1 MAWRGVCP
9 HYAPSVNFRKQAVP
23 EPGAFQIAPMVDIVF
38 LLLIFFL
45 VTWNFARYE
54 TELDVKV
61 PTAKE
66 GKESRRA
73 VGEVIIN
80 VKSDGAIVMNRRE
93 LTPAELRAT
102 LEKISGLYPD
112 QAVVLRGDQSADY
125 RHIVAVL
132 DICRAA
138 NIWNVAFATGRP
150 ES

>member
-1 MAWRGVCP
+1 
-9 HYAPSVNFRKQAVP
+9 VNFRKQAVP
-23 EPGAFQIAPMVDIVF
+23 EPAGFQIAPMVDIVF

-66 GKESRRA
+66 GKESRRS

-80 VKSDGAIVMNRRE
+80 VKSDGSIVMNRKTVTAGE
-93 LTPAELRAT
+93 LGGTLR
-102 LEKISGLYPD
+102 KISELYPD

>member
-1 MAWRGVCP
+1 M
-9 HYAPSVNFRKQAVP
+9 NFRKQSAL
-23 EPGAFQIAPMVDIVF
+23 EPASFQIAPMVDIVF

-66 GKESRRA
+66 GKESRRT

-80 VKSDGAIVMNRRE
+80 VKSDGSIVMNRKTLSAGE
-93 LTPAELRAT
+93 LGST
-102 LEKISGLYPD
+102 LKKISELYPD
-112 QAVVLRGDQSADY
+112 QAVVLRGDESADY

-132 DICRAA
+132 DICRQA

-150 ES
+150 QS

>member
-1 MAWRGVCP
+1 M
-9 HYAPSVNFRKQAVP
+9 NFRKQSAP
-23 EPGAFQIAPMVDIVF
+23 EPAGFQIAPMVDIVF

-80 VKSDGAIVMNRRE
+80 VKTDGSIVMNRKT
-93 LTPAELRAT
+93 LTPEELGAT
-102 LEKISGLYPD
+102 LRKIGELYPD
-112 QAVVLRGDQSADY
+112 QAVILRGDEGADY

-132 DICRAA
+132 DVCRGA

>member
-1 MAWRGVCP
+1 
-9 HYAPSVNFRKQAVP
+9 VNFRQKSVP
-23 EPGAFQIAPMVDIVF
+23 EAPGFQIAPMVDIVF

-45 VTWNFARYE
+45 VTWNFARVE

-73 VGEVIIN
+73 TGEVIIN
-80 VKSDGAIVMNRRE
+80 VKSDGTIVMNRRPLSPEE
-93 LTPAELRAT
+93 LGAT
-102 LEKISGLYPD
+102 LRKISELYPD
-112 QAVVLRGDQSADY
+112 QAVVLRGDQSTDY

-132 DICRAA
+132 DICRTA

>member
-1 MAWRGVCP
+1 M
-9 HYAPSVNFRKQAVP
+9 NFRQHSAP
-23 EPGAFQIAPMVDIVF
+23 EAPGFQIAPMVDIVF

-45 VTWNFARYE
+45 VTWNFARVE

-73 VGEVIIN
+73 TGEVIIN
-80 VKSDGAIVMNRRE
+80 VKSDGTIMMNRRPLSAEE
-93 LTPAELRAT
+93 LGSTLR
-102 LEKISGLYPD
+102 KISELYPD
-112 QAVVLRGDQSADY
+112 QAVVLRGDQSTDY

>member
-1 MAWRGVCP
+1 M
-9 HYAPSVNFRKQAVP
+9 NFRKQSVP
-23 EPGAFQIAPMVDIVF
+23 EVPGFQIAPMVDIVF

-45 VTWNFARYE
+45 VTWNFARHE

-73 VGEVIIN
+73 VGEVVIN
-80 VKSDGAIVMNRRE
+80 VRSDGEIVMNRRPLSAEE
-93 LTPAELRAT
+93 LTMTLR
-102 LEKISGLYPD
+102 KISELYPD
-112 QAVVLRGDQSADY
+112 QAVILRGDESADY

>member
-1 MAWRGVCP
+1 M
-9 HYAPSVNFRKQAVP
+9 NFRKQAVP
-23 EPGAFQIAPMVDIVF
+23 EAPGFQIAPMVDIVF

-66 GKESRRA
+66 GKESRRS

-80 VKSDGAIVMNRRE
+80 VKNDGSIVINRKTVSAEE
-93 LTPAELRAT
+93 LGGTLR
-102 LEKISGLYPD
+102 KISELYPD

>member
-1 MAWRGVCP
+1 M
-9 HYAPSVNFRKQAVP
+9 NFRKQAVP
-23 EPGAFQIAPMVDIVF
+23 EAAGFQIAPMVDIVF

-66 GKESRRA
+66 GKESRRS

-80 VKSDGAIVMNRRE
+80 VKNDGSIVINRKTVSAEE
-93 LTPAELRAT
+93 LGGTLR
-102 LEKISGLYPD
+102 KISELYPD

-150 ES
+150 DL

>member
-1 MAWRGVCP
+1 M
-9 HYAPSVNFRKQAVP
+9 NFRKQAVP
-23 EPGAFQIAPMVDIVF
+23 EAPGFQIAPMVDIVF

-66 GKESRRA
+66 GKESRRS

-80 VKSDGAIVMNRRE
+80 VKNDGSIVINRKTVSAEE
-93 LTPAELRAT
+93 LGGTLR
-102 LEKISGLYPD
+102 KISDLYPD

-150 ES
+150 DS

>member
-1 MAWRGVCP
+1 
-9 HYAPSVNFRKQAVP
+9 
-23 EPGAFQIAPMVDIVF
+23 MVDIVF

-45 VTWNFARYE
+45 VTWNFARQE

-80 VKSDGAIVMNRRE
+80 VKSDGTILMNRRVMTGEE
-93 LTPAELRAT
+93 LGKT
-102 LEKISGLYPD
+102 LKKISELYPD
-112 QAVVLRGDQSADY
+112 QAVILRGDESADY

-138 NIWNVAFATGRP
+138 NIWNVAFATGRH
-150 ES
+150 E